1 MSRKKELPTGEYI
14 SPLQMAM
21 TLDLCQETVYR
32 LIARGEL
39 EAVRIGRR
47 LRLPRNQLDS
57 LLVGN
62 GERVEESF

>member
-1 MSRKKELPTGEYI
+1 MSRKKETPTGEYL
-14 SPLQMAM
+14 SPLQFAE
-21 TLDLCQETVYR
+21 TLDLCQETIYR

-39 EAVRIGRR
+39 AAVRVGRR

-62 GERVEESF
+62 GRRVEESF

>member
-1 MSRKKELPTGEYI
+1 MSRKKGPPAGEYL
-14 SPLQMAM
+14 SALQFAEK
-21 TLDLCQETVYR
+21 LDLCQETIHR

-39 EAVRIGRR
+39 AAVRVGRR

-62 GERVEESF
+62 GRRVESF

>member
-1 MSRKKELPTGEYI
+1 MSRKKGIPTGEYV
-14 SPLQMAM
+14 SPLEFAE

-39 EAVRIGRR
+39 AAVRVGRR

-57 LLVGN
+57 LLVAN
-62 GERVEESF
+62 DRRVESF